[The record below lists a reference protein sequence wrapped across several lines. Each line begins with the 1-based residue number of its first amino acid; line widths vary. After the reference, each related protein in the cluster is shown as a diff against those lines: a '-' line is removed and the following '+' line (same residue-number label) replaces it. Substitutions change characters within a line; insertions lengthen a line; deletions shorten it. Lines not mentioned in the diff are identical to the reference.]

1 MNGITNQIGIWLKK
15 NNPLYLLS
23 VVLMLAGLYLAGSEL
38 ETGNVSG
45 LAVSS
50 FFLIQNLYEIIMVA
64 MALYLLKN
72 KIQPEHGKLLLFFV
86 LLFLGD
92 LTFYQV
98 RISGLSA
105 GAGWIATSVYMLMAI
120 VKIAAVV
127 KILGLTIHRSRLV
140 YAATAFTLIWVA
152 PKIAY
157 MIVDSVGNA
166 SLGFF
171 DGTYVF
177 YSLWLIA
184 GLIHLPLIIENW
196 RDNNLSQPCDNEY
209 FGNET
214 TFWRWLI
221 IFPFVVLPLQMAM
234 NVMSDA
240 FSFISPTLPLFA
252 VIAPWILAAAF
263 FAQSLWRHLIAAKS
277 ALNICDAVIMIG
289 FFVVVK
295 ASSPAAV
302 TPVIINH
309 LLLVAGLLATW
320 LSRGNAVNA
329 AALATLGFWHTGSM
343 AFQGAKSAVSYG
355 TGLSRIAWAGILMSV
370 SFVLLVTGFLFS
382 ISRKESDDA
391 QPATG
396 SGEDLKSAEPNPEE
410 PKSEETPPQEP
421 KSDE

>member
-1 MNGITNQIGIWLKK
+1 MSSATNEMGAWLKK

-38 ETGNVSG
+38 ETGKVSS
-45 LAVSS
+45 LAVSG
-50 FFLIQNLYEIIMVA
+50 FFVIQNLYEIIMVA
-64 MALYLLKN
+64 MALYLLKK

-105 GAGWIATSVYMLMAI
+105 EAGWLATVVYMLLAVI
-120 VKIAAVV
+120 KLAAVV

-140 YAATAFTLIWVA
+140 YAGTAFGLIWVA

-157 MIVDSVGNA
+157 MIVDSVGKE

-171 DGTYVF
+171 DATYVF

-196 RDNNLSQPCDNEY
+196 RTSNLNLPASNEY

-214 TFWRWLI
+214 TFWRWLL

-240 FSFISPTLPLFA
+240 FSFVSPTLPVAA
-252 VIAPWILAAAF
+252 VIAPWLLAAAF
-263 FAQSLWRHLIAAKS
+263 FAQSLWRHLISTNAT
-277 ALNICDAVIMIG
+277 LNICDSIIMLV
-289 FFVVVK
+289 FLVLVK
-295 ASSPAAV
+295 ASSPYMG
-302 TPVIINH
+302 TPVVINH
-309 LLLVAGLLATW
+309 LLLVAGMLVTW
-320 LSRGNAVNA
+320 LSRGNAVNGGVL
-329 AALATLGFWHTGSM
+329 ALVGIWHTGSQM
-343 AFQGAKSAVSYG
+343 LQGAKTVAAYSS
-355 TGLSRIAWAGILMSV
+355 GLSRLAWAGILMSV

-382 ISRKESDDA
+382 ISRKEPDDA
-391 QPATG
+391 QPIEG
-396 SGEDLKSAEPNPEE
+396 NGEEQKPEGQAPEDQNPVEHSA
-410 PKSEETPPQEP
+410 
-421 KSDE
+421 